1 MASALSIAPSLL
13 TLKFE
18 KCQMSVATII
28 ESSMQTC
35 VLLNLKQV
43 ESDNE
48 DEDERQ
54 EEEGQVDEVQLFA
67 DEKFDPEFRVSTW
80 EQTILGK
87 LL

>member
-1 MASALSIAPSLL
+1 MA
-13 TLKFE
+13 T
-18 KCQMSVATII
+18 MI
-28 ESSMQTC
+28 ESSMQIC

>member
-1 MASALSIAPSLL
+1 
-13 TLKFE
+13 
-18 KCQMSVATII
+18 
-28 ESSMQTC
+28 MQIY

-43 ESDNE
+43 ECDNE
-48 DEDERQ
+48 DEEERQ
-54 EEEGQVDEVQLFA
+54 EEEGHVDEVQLFA

>member
-1 MASALSIAPSLL
+1 
-13 TLKFE
+13 
-18 KCQMSVATII
+18 MSVATII
-28 ESSMQTC
+28 ESSMQIC

-87 LL
+87 LLWFRLSCCDYSL

>member
-1 MASALSIAPSLL
+1 
-13 TLKFE
+13 
-18 KCQMSVATII
+18 MSVATMI
-28 ESSMQTC
+28 ESSMQIC

-54 EEEGQVDEVQLFA
+54 EEKGQVDEVQLFA

>member
-1 MASALSIAPSLL
+1 
-13 TLKFE
+13 
-18 KCQMSVATII
+18 MSVATII

-87 LL
+87 LLWFRLSCCDYSL

>member
-1 MASALSIAPSLL
+1 
-13 TLKFE
+13 
-18 KCQMSVATII
+18 MSVATII

-54 EEEGQVDEVQLFA
+54 EEKGQVDEVQLFA

-87 LL
+87 LLWFRLSCCDYSL

>member
-1 MASALSIAPSLL
+1 
-13 TLKFE
+13 
-18 KCQMSVATII
+18 MSVATMI
-28 ESSMQTC
+28 ESSMQIC

-87 LL
+87 LLWFRLSCCDYSL

>member
-1 MASALSIAPSLL
+1 M
-13 TLKFE
+13 
-18 KCQMSVATII
+18 I
-28 ESSMQTC
+28 ESSMQIC

>member
-1 MASALSIAPSLL
+1 M
-13 TLKFE
+13 
-18 KCQMSVATII
+18 ATII
-28 ESSMQTC
+28 ESSMQIC

>member
-1 MASALSIAPSLL
+1 M
-13 TLKFE
+13 
-18 KCQMSVATII
+18 ATII

>member
-1 MASALSIAPSLL
+1 
-13 TLKFE
+13 
-18 KCQMSVATII
+18 MSVATMI
-28 ESSMQTC
+28 ESSMQIC

>member
-1 MASALSIAPSLL
+1 
-13 TLKFE
+13 
-18 KCQMSVATII
+18 
-28 ESSMQTC
+28 MQIC

-48 DEDERQ
+48 DEEERQ

>member
-1 MASALSIAPSLL
+1 
-13 TLKFE
+13 
-18 KCQMSVATII
+18 MSVATII
-28 ESSMQTC
+28 ESSMQIC

-43 ESDNE
+43 EFDNE

>member
-1 MASALSIAPSLL
+1 
-13 TLKFE
+13 
-18 KCQMSVATII
+18 
-28 ESSMQTC
+28 MQIC

-54 EEEGQVDEVQLFA
+54 EEKGQVDEVQLFA

>member
-28 ESSMQTC
+28 ESSMQIC

>member
-1 MASALSIAPSLL
+1 
-13 TLKFE
+13 
-18 KCQMSVATII
+18 MSVATMI
-28 ESSMQTC
+28 ESSMQIC

-43 ESDNE
+43 EFDNE

-54 EEEGQVDEVQLFA
+54 EEKGQVDEVQLFA

>member
-1 MASALSIAPSLL
+1 
-13 TLKFE
+13 
-18 KCQMSVATII
+18 MSVATII
-28 ESSMQTC
+28 ESSMQIC

-87 LL
+87 LLWFRLSCWDYSL

>member
-1 MASALSIAPSLL
+1 
-13 TLKFE
+13 
-18 KCQMSVATII
+18 MSVATMI
-28 ESSMQTC
+28 ESSMQIC

-54 EEEGQVDEVQLFA
+54 EEKGQVDEVQLFA

-87 LL
+87 LLWFRLSCCDYSL

>member
-1 MASALSIAPSLL
+1 
-13 TLKFE
+13 
-18 KCQMSVATII
+18 MSVATII
-28 ESSMQTC
+28 ESSMQIC

-87 LL
+87 LLWFRRSCCDYSL

>member
-1 MASALSIAPSLL
+1 
-13 TLKFE
+13 
-18 KCQMSVATII
+18 MSMATII
-28 ESSMQTC
+28 ESSMQIC

-54 EEEGQVDEVQLFA
+54 EEKGQVDEVQLFA

-87 LL
+87 LLWFRLSCCDYSL

>member
-1 MASALSIAPSLL
+1 
-13 TLKFE
+13 
-18 KCQMSVATII
+18 MSVATMI
-28 ESSMQTC
+28 ESSMQIC

-48 DEDERQ
+48 DEEERQ

>member
-1 MASALSIAPSLL
+1 
-13 TLKFE
+13 
-18 KCQMSVATII
+18 MSVATMI
-28 ESSMQTC
+28 ESSMQIC

-43 ESDNE
+43 EFDNE

>member
-1 MASALSIAPSLL
+1 MASALSTAPSFL
-13 TLKFE
+13 TLNFE
-18 KCQMSVATII
+18 KCRMSVATII
-28 ESSMQTC
+28 ESSMQIC

-43 ESDNE
+43 EFDNE